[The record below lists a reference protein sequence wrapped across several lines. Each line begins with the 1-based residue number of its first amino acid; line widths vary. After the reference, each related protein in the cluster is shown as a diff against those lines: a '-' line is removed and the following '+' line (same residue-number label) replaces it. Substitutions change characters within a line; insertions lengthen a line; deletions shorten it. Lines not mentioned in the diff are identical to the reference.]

1 MNGQDLLEQEAKRED
16 IVAEIHEKFSNIVW
30 PAPILE
36 PIFYG
41 RLNKTEVAGRKLML
55 DKSNDT
61 QFDIVS
67 NQYELIYHEEVLK
80 KLLDAVPEEFGDPLV
95 DISMFKQGAR
105 ANFNVKFP
113 ELAQFE
119 IKGSETNVEYNLR
132 NSYDRSAYLNFSAGL
147 DELVCSNGLR
157 VFKEKERMGAK
168 HIGQTISSF
177 QLGDK
182 LKNSLEG
189 ISESHK
195 IFLQWAEHKISEIEM
210 NSIVES
216 LPYSEK
222 EQEALVA
229 LPLLNHGNA
238 SLMTLKEDATI
249 WSVYSAGTQMVHEL
263 KSGERKLNIEEKL
276 PVIINEQTIKLA
288 A

>member
-1 MNGQDLLEQEAKRED
+1 MNGQDLLNQESKRED
-16 IVAEIHEKFSNIVW
+16 IVAEIHEKFSNVVW

-41 RLNKTEVAGRKLML
+41 RLNKTEVVGRKLML
-55 DKSNDT
+55 DKTNDN

-95 DISMFKQGAR
+95 NIKMFKNGAR

-119 IKGSETNVEYNLR
+119 IKGSETNVEYNLK
-132 NSYDRSAYLNFSAGL
+132 NSYDRSAYLNYSAGVK
-147 DELVCSNGLR
+147 ELVCSNGLR
-157 VFKEKERMGAK
+157 VFKEKERMSAK

-182 LKNSLEG
+182 LKNSLNT

-195 IFLQWAEHKISEIEM
+195 IWLQWAEHKLSEIEM
-210 NSIVES
+210 LSLVEA

-222 EQEALVA
+222 EQDVLLE
-229 LPLLNHGNA
+229 LPILNHGKATLA
-238 SLMTLKEDATI
+238 SMKKDATV
-249 WSVYSAGTQMVHEL
+249 WSVFSAGTQMVHEL
-263 KSGERKLNIEEKL
+263 KSEERKLDIEEKL
-276 PVIINEQTIKLA
+276 PNIIRNQVTRLA